1 VILKIVKPGED
12 NIRKHRMP
20 LRLAIAAT
28 MLLAACDSGRVAEL
42 EDENESLRDHVAT
55 LERQVSETRDAAE
68 DVRTKAAAVQS
79 ASEDMQ
85 SQVGRFDGENWREV
99 VPDVESASGEVDDTQ
114 TALESSVSDLDDTTG
129 Q

>member
-1 VILKIVKPGED
+1 MLKRG
-12 NIRKHRMP
+12 
-20 LRLAIAAT
+20 LSLWSAGAAVL
-28 MLLAACDSGRVAEL
+28 LLAACNSGRVAEL
-42 EDENESLRDHVAT
+42 EDENESLRDQVAK
-55 LERQVSETRDAAE
+55 LQRQVSDTRDAADE
-68 DVRTKAAAVQS
+68 VRTKAAAVQS